1 MPERMLPEL
10 EHLITLQRIENR
22 AAAARA
28 RADRIPALAE
38 NLDARLD
45 ESAAEVAGAERRYG
59 ALKADRNVLEKELA
73 LVQTRLSRF
82 RDQLMAVK
90 TNREYQAMQV
100 EIAGA
105 EAEVGRLEDRI
116 LERMLEADELTAEIR
131 RAEQRLAEARA
142 AVEAER
148 AALER
153 ERGDLRK
160 EIEQLDADR
169 TAQVGALAPR
179 SLSLFRTVA
188 EHRNGVAVVEARDG
202 RCSSCQVRLRP
213 QLFNHVRLNESVIQ
227 CESCQRILYFEAG
240 GGVAPAEPA
249 RG

>member
-28 RADRIPALAE
+28 RLDRIPALAE
-38 NLDARLD
+38 NLDARIG
-45 ESAAEVAGAERRYG
+45 ESAAEVAGAERRHDD
-59 ALKADRNVLEKELA
+59 LKTDRNALEKELA
-73 LVQTRLSRF
+73 MVQARLSRF

-90 TNREYQAMQV
+90 TNKEYQAMQA
-100 EIAGA
+100 EITSA
-105 EAEVGRLEDRI
+105 EAAVGRLEDRI

-148 AALER
+148 AELER

-160 EIEQLDADR
+160 EIERLDAER
-169 TAQVGALAPR
+169 TAQIGVLAPR

-188 EHRNGVAVVEARDG
+188 EHRNGIAVVEARDG

-213 QLFNHVRLNESVIQ
+213 QLFNHVRLNESVTQ
-227 CESCQRILYFEAG
+227 CESCQRILYFDAG
-240 GGVAPAEPA
+240 SGGAAAEPA
-249 RG
+249 SG